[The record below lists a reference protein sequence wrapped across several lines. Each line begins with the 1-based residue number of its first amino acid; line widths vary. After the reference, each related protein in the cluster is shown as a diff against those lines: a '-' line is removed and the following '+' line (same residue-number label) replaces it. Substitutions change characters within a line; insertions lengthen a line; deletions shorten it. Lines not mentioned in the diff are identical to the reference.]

1 MARFE
6 ILMFAAA
13 RELSGTDVL
22 VVEMESPTTAAAIM
36 ARIGEI
42 VPGIAPMLPACRLA
56 VDQSFV
62 AGEAF
67 VNAGAEV
74 ALIPPVSGG

>member
-13 RELSGTDVL
+13 RELSGTERL
-22 VVEMESPTTAAAIM
+22 VVEIDSPVAAATILK
-36 ARIGEI
+36 RIGQDF
-42 VPGIAPMLPACRLA
+42 PAIAPLLPACRLA
-56 VDQSFV
+56 VNQ
-62 AGEAF
+62 AF
-67 VNAGAEV
+67 VDGDTVVDAAAEL

>member
-13 RELSGTDVL
+13 RDLSGTERL
-22 VVEMESPTTAAAIM
+22 VIEIESPVEAATILK
-36 ARIGEI
+36 RIGKE
-42 VPGIAPMLPACRLA
+42 VPAIAPLLPACRLA
-56 VDQSFV
+56 VDQAFV
-62 AGEAF
+62 AGDA
-67 VNAGAEV
+67 VVDSDAEL

>member
-13 RELSGTDVL
+13 RQWSGTDVL
-22 VVEMESPTTAAAIM
+22 VVDMESPTAAASILD
-36 ARIGEI
+36 RIGEI

-62 AGEAF
+62 AGEAL
-67 VNAGAEV
+67 VDAGAEV